1 MFLNNK
7 KTKREKRNS
16 PLLIN
21 HQEVYFLFKELLQ
34 SKLIKVIYAN
44 FFLTPL
50 FRPYK
55 KVFVRIFVFRLN
67 FGFRPDFRLSARVS
81 NQGFR
86 TFGFSHN
93 SDIFDNMYSVNRSI

>member
-1 MFLNNK
+1 MSLNNK

-44 FFLTPL
+44 FFL
-50 FRPYK
+50 
-55 KVFVRIFVFRLN
+55 
-67 FGFRPDFRLSARVS
+67 
-81 NQGFR
+81 
-86 TFGFSHN
+86 
-93 SDIFDNMYSVNRSI
+93 